1 VTRVGNPRL
10 RALEAFPVEQ
20 DGQRCV
26 ALRDPA
32 GYTDQIAVLPPA
44 LLDLVSLF
52 DGDHS
57 VEEIQQILRGRHGK
71 APTRK
76 QIADVVE
83 QFDAAGF
90 LESDRFRERRRVLE
104 DAFRQSPVRPAAHA
118 GGAYAGDAVEL
129 EVQIDGFFAGP
140 DGPGAGV
147 IPAVNGD
154 VSAVN
159 RDFFTDPIASP
170 SAAAPQ
176 AGASPSA
183 AAPQTRVRALIA
195 PHIDFHRG
203 GSTYAWAYREILE
216 RSDADLYVVLGTCH
230 AGMPDPFAVTLK
242 PYDTPLGAVPV
253 DREFY
258 DGLARRAGQDLL
270 ASEPAHR
277 TEHSIEFQAVM
288 LQHVVGRRRPFA
300 ILPVLASYLHESLWS
315 GGAPDADPR
324 IMRFVDALRETMAA
338 SGRRVCL
345 VAGVDLAHVGR
356 RFGDREP
363 NTAASLAR
371 VERDDRAMLES
382 VVGGDARGFYAGVA
396 ADHDARRIC
405 GLSPIYTLLRLLPE
419 APGRLVRYTQWPD
432 PEGAVTFC
440 AVTFP

>member
-1 VTRVGNPRL
+1 MTSAGNPRL
-10 RALEAFPVEQ
+10 RALEAFPVEHE
-20 DGQRCV
+20 GQRCV

-32 GYTDQIAVLPPA
+32 GFTDQIAVLPA
-44 LLDLVSLF
+44 GLLDLVSLF
-52 DGDHS
+52 DGEHS
-57 VEEIQQILRGRHGK
+57 VEEIQGILGRRHGQ
-71 APTRK
+71 APTAK

-83 QFDAAGF
+83 RFDAAGF
-90 LESDRFRERRRVLE
+90 LDSDRFRARRRALE
-104 DAFRQSPVRPAAHA
+104 DAFRLSPVRPAAHA

-129 EVQIDGFFAGP
+129 RVQIDGFFSGP
-140 DGPGAGV
+140 DGPGLA
-147 IPAVNGD
+147 INGD
-154 VSAVN
+154 FS
-159 RDFFTDPIASP
+159 TDPVASP
-170 SAAAPQ
+170 SAAAPK
-176 AGASPSA
+176 A
-183 AAPQTRVRALIA
+183 AAPQTRPRALIA

-203 GSTYAWAYREILE
+203 GSTYAWAYREVLE

-230 AGMPDPFAVTLK
+230 AGMVDPFAVTLK
-242 PYDTPLGAVPV
+242 PYDTPLGPVPV

-258 DGLARRAGQDLL
+258 DALSRRAGQDLL

-315 GGAPDADPR
+315 GGTPETDPR
-324 IMRFVDALRETMAA
+324 VPRFVDALRATMAA
-338 SGRRVCL
+338 SARRVCL
-345 VAGVDLAHVGR
+345 VAGVDLAHVGP

-363 NTAASLAR
+363 NTAVSLAR

-382 VVGGDARGFYAGVA
+382 VVGGDADGFYAGIA

>member
-1 VTRVGNPRL
+1 VTRAGNPKL

-20 DGQRCV
+20 EGQRCV

-32 GYTDQIAVLPPA
+32 GYTEQIAVLPPA
-44 LLDLVSLF
+44 VLDLVSLF

-57 VEEIQQILRGRHGK
+57 VEEIQEVLRGRHGK
-71 APTRK
+71 APTGK
-76 QIADVVE
+76 QIADIIE

-90 LESDRFRERRRVLE
+90 LESDRFRERRRALE

-118 GGAYAGDAVEL
+118 GGAYAGDAMEL
-129 EVQIDGFFAGP
+129 EAQIDGFFAAS

-147 IPAVNGD
+147 ISAVN
-154 VSAVN
+154 SAVN
-159 RDFFTDPIASP
+159 RDFFTDPV
-170 SAAAPQ
+170 
-176 AGASPSA
+176 ASPSA

-315 GGAPDADPR
+315 GGAPEADPR
-324 IMRFVDALRETMAA
+324 IPRFVDALRETMAA
-338 SGRRVCL
+338 SARRVCL
-345 VAGVDLAHVGR
+345 VAGVDLAHVGP

-371 VERDDRAMLES
+371 VERDDRSMLES